1 MILYTVLHIL
11 QFNIL
16 SNYNKRAIILFHR
29 ILTPYEAS
37 SLVAL
42 LHTKDCEILERALV
56 TVSNTAAF
64 TTNQVSKKIYVNL
77 SQVRV
82 VSIAC

>member
-1 MILYTVLHIL
+1 MNMKPIIV
-11 QFNIL
+11 
-16 SNYNKRAIILFHR
+16 AIFFR

-64 TTNQVSKKIYVNL
+64 STNQV
-77 SQVRV
+77 
-82 VSIAC
+82 

>member
-1 MILYTVLHIL
+1 M
-11 QFNIL
+11 NP
-16 SNYNKRAIILFHR
+16 NKKMNMKPIIVAIFFR

-64 TTNQVSKKIYVNL
+64 STNQV
-77 SQVRV
+77 
-82 VSIAC
+82 

>member
-1 MILYTVLHIL
+1 MNMKPIIV
-11 QFNIL
+11 
-16 SNYNKRAIILFHR
+16 AIFFR

-64 TTNQVSKKIYVNL
+64 STNQVC
-77 SQVRV
+77 
-82 VSIAC
+82 IAQRCYWG

>member
-1 MILYTVLHIL
+1 MEPIIV
-11 QFNIL
+11 
-16 SNYNKRAIILFHR
+16 AIFSR

-64 TTNQVSKKIYVNL
+64 STNQVY
-77 SQVRV
+77 
-82 VSIAC
+82 IAQRCYWG